1 MNRWKEHFGKL
12 FFNPSVV
19 DEQVI
24 NSLPQETIINIL
36 EADPTLQEVSDALS
50 QVNKGKAPGLDGITV
65 ELLLAGG
72 DKVVSAIHHF
82 IMKSWHGQPIPQDW
96 IEFLSLSSKGK
107 VLSRYA
113 TTIEAS
119 HFWKQLGRFWLD
131 CY

>member
-24 NSLPQETIINIL
+24 KSLPQETMFNIF
-36 EADPTLQEVSDALS
+36 EADPTLQELSDALS

-72 DKVVSAIHHF
+72 YKVVRTIHHF
-82 IMKSWHGQPIPQDW
+82 IMKS
-96 IEFLSLSSKGK
+96 
-107 VLSRYA
+107 
-113 TTIEAS
+113 
-119 HFWKQLGRFWLD
+119 
-131 CY
+131 